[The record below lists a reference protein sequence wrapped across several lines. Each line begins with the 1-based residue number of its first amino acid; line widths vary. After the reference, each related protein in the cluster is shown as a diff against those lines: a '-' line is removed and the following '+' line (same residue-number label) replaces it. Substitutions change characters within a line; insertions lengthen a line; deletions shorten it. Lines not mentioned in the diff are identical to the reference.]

1 MKSSSKNSQGNM
13 NKKRATMLFNKKL
26 LMVVAQLHKITKNV
40 GQTWNSDDECCEV
53 WDFLDVVVVLK
64 IF

>member
-1 MKSSSKNSQGNM
+1 
-13 NKKRATMLFNKKL
+13 
-26 LMVVAQLHKITKNV
+26 MVVAQLHKITKNV